1 MGDNSAYIDE
11 FGEFSASAMK
21 FGVVVVR
28 EFGDFAELHLMPL
41 LERFAEL
48 GCAPQ
53 NIVVRSVPSIFDV
66 VVATQFLAQY
76 TDVDGVVIVMPENR
90 IISALPIMN
99 GIVQSQLQWNMVIT
113 VGGSER
119 ADHVVEMV
127 AMQSEMAAE
136 AQQKQESIS

>member
-11 FGEFSASAMK
+11 FGEFTASAMK

-48 GCAPQ
+48 GCTPQ